1 MCYNKYSMKGRV
13 FVKVLNNKQLLK
25 LLPDI
30 TKNELGKDVTGLKF
44 IGGGSFG
51 KVFKGIMSDGELI
64 ILKVYRIKDMNINE
78 ANQLKIL
85 SKNTSVTMPE
95 VFFTYNDTQ
104 VEMMAMSFIEGSNA
118 LNPLFLL
125 KSRDKKQYFAKS
137 VISGMAELHSVTNN
151 KFGPVDNPTY
161 DSWLEF
167 YEETIL
173 TPKLNG
179 LKELSEK
186 GKYSKRKF
194 KILQQAAEFYRNNIE
209 EPENAVLIHG
219 DLNIMNIMADKKTM
233 KLKGFIDPC
242 NTLWADR
249 EYDLFQLLNM
259 WGNSFYLYDTYKSK
273 SQMSKYCDFKV
284 AFFGAINEAGC
295 LLTSGVHMPL
305 WEILCFNRL
314 KKEMKKLGLLK

>member
-1 MCYNKYSMKGRV
+1 M
-13 FVKVLNNKQLLK
+13 KVLNNKELLK
-25 LLPDI
+25 LLPKI
-30 TKNELGKDVTGLKF
+30 TKSEFGKDVTALKY

-51 KVFKGIMSDGELI
+51 KVFKGVLSDGGFI
-64 ILKVYRIKDMNINE
+64 ILKVYRIKDMNKNE
-78 ANQLKIL
+78 AKQLEIL
-85 SKNTSVTMPE
+85 SQNTTVTMPE
-95 VFFTYNDTQ
+95 VYFTYNDSQ
-104 VEMMAMSFIEGSNA
+104 VEVMAMSFIEGSNA

-125 KSRDKKQYFAKS
+125 KNREKKQKFADS
-137 VISGMAELHSVTNN
+137 VIEGMLEFHSVTNN
-151 KFGPVDNPTY
+151 TFGPVSNPTY
-161 DSWLEF
+161 NSWLAF
-167 YEETIL
+167 YEDNIL

-179 LKELSEK
+179 LKDLSEK
-186 GKYSKRKF
+186 GKYSKKKF
-194 KILQQAAEFYRNNIE
+194 KVLEKAAKFYRTNIK

-233 KLKGFIDPC
+233 KLNGFIDPC

-259 WGNSFYLYDTYKSK
+259 WGNSFYLYETYKQK
-273 SQMSKYCDFKV
+273 NTMSKYCDFKV

>member
-1 MCYNKYSMKGRV
+1 M
-13 FVKVLNNKQLLK
+13 KVLNNKELLK

-30 TKNELGKDVTGLKF
+30 TKKEFGKDVTDLKF

-51 KVFKGIMSDGELI
+51 KVFKGVLSDGEFI
-64 ILKVYRIKDMNINE
+64 VLKVYRIKEMNKNE
-78 ANQLKIL
+78 AKQLEIL
-85 SKNTSVTMPE
+85 AKSTSVAMPD
-95 VFFTYNDTQ
+95 VYFTYNDSQ
-104 VEMMAMSFIEGSNA
+104 VELMAMSFIEGSNV

-125 KSRDKKQYFAKS
+125 KNRAKKQAFADS
-137 VISGMAELHSVTNN
+137 VISGMMELHSVTNN
-151 KFGPVDNPTY
+151 TFGHVSNPTY

-167 YEETIL
+167 YEDTIL

-186 GKYSKRKF
+186 GKYSKKKF
-194 KILQQAAEFYRNNIE
+194 QVLEQAAEFYRRNIE

-219 DLNIMNIMADKKTM
+219 DLNIMNIMADKKKM
-233 KLKGFIDPC
+233 KLNGFIDPC

-259 WGNSFYLYDTYKSK
+259 WGNSFYLYETYKQK
-273 SQMSKYCDFKV
+273 NTMSKYCDFKV
-284 AFFGAINEAGC
+284 VFFGAINEAGC

-305 WEILCFNRL
+305 WETLCFNRL

>member
-1 MCYNKYSMKGRV
+1 M
-13 FVKVLNNKQLLK
+13 KVLNNKQLLK

-30 TKNELGKDVTGLKF
+30 TKNEIGKDVTGLKF

-51 KVFKGIMSDGELI
+51 KVFKCVLSDGEFI
-64 ILKVYRIKDMNINE
+64 ILKVYRIKDMNKNE
-78 ANQLKIL
+78 AGQLQIL
-85 SKNTSVTMPE
+85 SQNTTVTMPR
-95 VFFTYNDTQ
+95 VYFTYNDSQ
-104 VEMMAMSFIEGSNA
+104 VEMMAMSFIEGSNV

-125 KSRDKKQYFAKS
+125 KNRVKKQGFAES
-137 VISGMAELHSVTNN
+137 VISGMMELHSVTNN
-151 KFGPVDNPTY
+151 KFGPVSNPTY
-161 DSWLEF
+161 DSWLAF

-173 TPKLNG
+173 TPKLKG
-179 LKELSEK
+179 LKELTEK
-186 GKYSKRKF
+186 GKYSKKKF
-194 KILQQAAEFYRNNIE
+194 KVLEQAAEFYRSNIG

-233 KLKGFIDPC
+233 KLNGFIDPC

-259 WGNSFYLYDTYKSK
+259 WGNSFYLYETYKRK
-273 SQMSKYCDFKV
+273 NNMSEYSDFKI

-314 KKEMKKLGLLK
+314 KKEMKRLGLLK

>member
-1 MCYNKYSMKGRV
+1 M
-13 FVKVLNNKQLLK
+13 KVLSNSELLK

-30 TKNELGKDVTGLKF
+30 AKSELGKDVSNLKF

-51 KVFKGIMSDGELI
+51 KVFKGVLSDGEFI

-104 VEMMAMSFIEGSNA
+104 VEMMAMSYIEGSNV

-125 KSRDKKQYFAKS
+125 KSRAEKQNFADA
-137 VISGMAELHSVTNN
+137 VISGMMELHSVVNN
-151 KFGPVDNPTY
+151 MFGPVSNPTY
-161 DSWLEF
+161 DSWLKF

-179 LKELSEK
+179 LKDLSEN

-194 KILQQAAEFYRNNIE
+194 KVLEQAAEFYRNNIT

-219 DLNIMNIMADKKTM
+219 DLNIMNIMADEKTM
-233 KLKGFIDPC
+233 KLNGFIDPC

-259 WGNSFYLYDTYKSK
+259 WGNSFYLYDTYKRKNAVSE
-273 SQMSKYCDFKV
+273 YCDFKV

-314 KKEMKKLGLLK
+314 KKEMKKLGVN

>member
-1 MCYNKYSMKGRV
+1 M
-13 FVKVLNNKQLLK
+13 KVLNNKELIK

-30 TKNELGKDVTGLKF
+30 TKNKLGKEVSGLKF

-51 KVFKGIMSDGELI
+51 KVFKGVLSDGELI
-64 ILKVYRIKDMNINE
+64 ILKVYRIKDMNKNE
-78 ANQLKIL
+78 AVQLEIL
-85 SKNTSVTMPE
+85 NKNTTVTMPS
-95 VFFTYNDTQ
+95 VYFTYSDNQ
-104 VEMMAMSFIEGSNA
+104 IEMMAMSFIEGSNA

-125 KSRDKKQYFAKS
+125 KSRDKKQRFAES
-137 VISGMAELHSVTNN
+137 VISGMTELHSVTNC

-161 DSWLEF
+161 DSWLAY
-167 YEETIL
+167 YEDKIL

-186 GKYSKRKF
+186 GKYSKKKF
-194 KILQQAAEFYRNNIE
+194 KVLERAAEFYRSNIG
-209 EPENAVLIHG
+209 EPEGAVLIHG

-233 KLKGFIDPC
+233 KLNGFIDPC

-259 WGNSFYLYDTYKSK
+259 WGNSFYLYETYKRK
-273 SQMSKYCDFKV
+273 NTMSKYCDFKV

-314 KKEMKKLGLLK
+314 KKEMKKFGLLK

>member
-1 MCYNKYSMKGRV
+1 MKGCG
-13 FVKVLNNKQLLK
+13 FVKVLSNKELLK

-30 TKNELGKDVTGLKF
+30 TKNEIGKAVTGLKF

-51 KVFKGIMSDGELI
+51 KVFKGVLSDGNLI
-64 ILKVYRIKDMNINE
+64 VLKVYRIKDMNKNE
-78 ANQLKIL
+78 ANQLEIL
-85 SKNTSVTMPE
+85 RKNTSVTMPE
-95 VFFTYNDTQ
+95 VYFTYNDSQ
-104 VEMMAMSFIEGSNA
+104 IEMMAMSFIEGSNV

-125 KSRDKKQYFAKS
+125 KNRVQKQAFAEA
-137 VISGMAELHSVTNN
+137 VVSGMMELHSVTNN
-151 KFGPVDNPTY
+151 KFGSVDNPTC

-186 GKYSKRKF
+186 GKYSKKKF
-194 KILQQAAEFYRNNIE
+194 KVLEQAAEFYRKNIK
-209 EPENAVLIHG
+209 EPESAVLIHG
-219 DLNIMNIMADKKTM
+219 DLNIMNIMADEKTM
-233 KLKGFIDPC
+233 KLNGFIDPC

-259 WGNSFYLYDTYKSK
+259 WGNSFGLYDTYKSK
-273 SQMSKYCDFKV
+273 CGMSEYCDFKV